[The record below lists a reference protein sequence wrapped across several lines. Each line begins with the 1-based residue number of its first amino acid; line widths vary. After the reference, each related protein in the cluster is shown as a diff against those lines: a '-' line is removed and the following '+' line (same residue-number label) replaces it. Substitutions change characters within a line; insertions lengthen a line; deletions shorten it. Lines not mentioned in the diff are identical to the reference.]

1 MCLSGMILCPREH
14 LDTFLVVATWG
25 EEGVSGIKWVE
36 TRNVGRQRMASH
48 SKELYGPNVNMAMVE
63 KPWSIV

>member
-1 MCLSGMILCPREH
+1 M
-14 LDTFLVVATWG
+14 VVATWG

-36 TRNVGRQRMASH
+36 TRNVGRQRIASH